1 MHVEEKRIDE
11 VFSNSKLSD
20 VINPI
25 IKHHKRFQRADES
38 HRNVKQRMNDAIKTE
53 EFSSMSCE
61 IQSAGKYD
69 TSMSESNAVQ
79 QLEHVSW
86 KYKNPYSVSI
96 SNSTRY
102 QESNHAPALI
112 VVMAQATA
120 RSLWALIYV
129 IVNIA
134 PIIQMFSFILRFVLD
149 KIIDI
154 RRTKN
159 IQQVMVKFA
168 ILAMQ
173 LLSVYVCLIFI
184 LGFIVFPIVQMA
196 IGIVAKFVMHN

>member
-1 MHVEEKRIDE
+1 M
-11 VFSNSKLSD
+11 
-20 VINPI
+20 
-25 IKHHKRFQRADES
+25 KHKF
-38 HRNVKQRMNDAIKTE
+38 
-53 EFSSMSCE
+53 
-61 IQSAGKYD
+61 
-69 TSMSESNAVQ
+69 
-79 QLEHVSW
+79 
-86 KYKNPYSVSI
+86 
-96 SNSTRY
+96 
-102 QESNHAPALI
+102 
-112 VVMAQATA
+112 
-120 RSLWALIYV
+120 
-129 IVNIA
+129 
-134 PIIQMFSFILRFVLD
+134 QMFSFILRFVLD